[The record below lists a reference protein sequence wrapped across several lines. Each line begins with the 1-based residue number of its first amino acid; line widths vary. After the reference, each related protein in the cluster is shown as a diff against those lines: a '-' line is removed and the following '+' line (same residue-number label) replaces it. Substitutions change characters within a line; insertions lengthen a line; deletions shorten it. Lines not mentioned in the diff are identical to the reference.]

1 MLSNSNNDRG
11 ADCMLE
17 YFELNELLTN
27 VEAAVRAAECHGFLC
42 GQICV
47 HDSPPEELW
56 QEFIEAQTEDVIE
69 LQNCYREIT
78 VLTDDILDNIQ
89 SSDLDF
95 LLLLPADDNSLTDR
109 AAALA
114 EWCHG
119 FLNGYGVGAG
129 SQVLTAECREILEDY
144 AKICRV
150 SVAEANIEEEDEQ
163 ALYELIEYV
172 RMGAI
177 HMYAEHMAEYRTA
190 DEPEAIH

>member
-1 MLSNSNNDRG
+1 MLSNSNNGRG
-11 ADCMLE
+11 ADCMVG

-27 VEAAVRAAECHGFLC
+27 VEAAVHAVECHGFLC

-47 HDSPPEELW
+47 HGSPPEELW
-56 QEFIEAQTEDVIE
+56 QEFIEAQTEDEIE
-69 LQNCYREIT
+69 LQYCYREIN
-78 VLTDDILDNIQ
+78 VLTDDILNNIQ

-95 LLLLPADDNSLTDR
+95 LLLLPADDSTLTDR
-109 AAALA
+109 ATALA

-150 SVAEANIEEEDEQ
+150 SVTEANIDEEDEQ
-163 ALYELIEYV
+163 ALHELIEYV

-177 HMYAEHMAEYRTA
+177 QTYTEHMAGYRTA